1 MVDEIKLMELGYVFY
16 WSRQAWVHPEY
27 DSYTQYGY
35 DSMDKLVPIG
45 PEGVAG
51 EKGPSGPKGPAAA
64 KKPTGA
70 VKSDGGSSSY
80 YTLNINGNKV
90 ETEEIIE
97 QVFGNDFDFGNAFK
111 SLIRAY
117 LNTKGKGKA
126 GNDLNYELNKI
137 KYSINKIKGRK

>member
-51 EKGPSGPKGPAAA
+51 EKGPSGPKGPTESKYTRTIQGSCESLVDVDVYDVLKAFNVTCPALQHLI
-64 KKPTGA
+64 KKALCTGLRGHKD
-70 VKSDGGSSSY
+70 KSEDLKDIVDS
-80 YTLNINGNKV
+80 
-90 ETEEIIE
+90 
-97 QVFGNDFDFGNAFK
+97 A
-111 SLIRAY
+111 IRAQQ
-117 LNTKGKGKA
+117 LGDK
-126 GNDLNYELNKI
+126 
-137 KYSINKIKGRK
+137 